1 MVRLFPN
8 TLLACGLALAA
19 ASLTAQAAPAA
30 PAKTAKAT
38 DAKAGEAKPKAK
50 AKSKPAVVKAVKP
63 KIEEEPG
70 PAPIMPEEEPDITGS
85 TTVQYSCE
93 LGNTVTIH
101 QNASDLAS
109 IALRWKKRLH
119 RLTRIGTTTGAH
131 RFENK
136 NFGLV
141 WIGIPA
147 KGLLLDSRLNRQL
160 ANECKSPEQENPT
173 VVVAPVAAVPPSIVA
188 KPDPTILPAALKPE
202 GALPATLPS
211 PLPATLPA
219 AATTAAPVI
228 LTVPAGTQSVVIPVP
243 PGTTAVVVPVLSG
256 TSGVVVP
263 VPVAADPAKQP
274 APALVAP
281 AVVAPTTV
289 APAPVAPAVVVP
301 APVAPAV
308 VVPVPVTP
316 APAPATPPVTK

>member
-1 MVRLFPN
+1 MVRLFPHS
-8 TLLACGLALAA
+8 LLACGLALAA
-19 ASLTAQAAPAA
+19 ASLTVHAAPAA
-30 PAKTAKAT
+30 PAAAATPAKS
-38 DAKAGEAKPKAK
+38 GESKPRAKAK
-50 AKSKPAVVKAVKP
+50 AKPAVVKAVKP
-63 KIEEEPG
+63 KVVEEAG
-70 PAPIMPEEEPDITGS
+70 PAPILPEDEPDVTGS

-101 QNASDLAS
+101 QNASDLHS

-160 ANECKSPEQENPT
+160 ANECKSPEQENPP
-173 VVVAPVAAVPPSIVA
+173 VVVAPVAAVPPAIVA
-188 KPDPTILPAALKPE
+188 PPAA
-202 GALPATLPS
+202 ALPATLPAALPA

-228 LTVPAGTQSVVIPVP
+228 LSVPAGTQSVVIPVP

-263 VPVAADPAKQP
+263 VPVAADPAQP
-274 APALVAP
+274 AAAP
-281 AVVAPTTV
+281 V
-289 APAPVAPAVVVP
+289 APAPV
-301 APVAPAV
+301 
-308 VVPVPVTP
+308 
-316 APAPATPPVTK
+316 TK

>member
-1 MVRLFPN
+1 MVRLFPHS
-8 TLLACGLALAA
+8 LLACGLALAA
-19 ASLTAQAAPAA
+19 ASLTVHAAPAA
-30 PAKTAKAT
+30 PAAAATPAKS
-38 DAKAGEAKPKAK
+38 GESKPKAK
-50 AKSKPAVVKAVKP
+50 AKAKPAVVKAVKP
-63 KIEEEPG
+63 KVVEEAG
-70 PAPIMPEEEPDITGS
+70 PAPILPEDEPDVTGS

-101 QNASDLAS
+101 QNASDLHS

-160 ANECKSPEQENPT
+160 ANECKSPEQENPP
-173 VVVAPVAAVPPSIVA
+173 VVVAPVAAVPPAIVA
-188 KPDPTILPAALKPE
+188 PPAA
-202 GALPATLPS
+202 ALPA

-228 LTVPAGTQSVVIPVP
+228 LSVPAGTQSVVIPVP

-263 VPVAADPAKQP
+263 VPVAADPAKP
-274 APALVAP
+274 AAAP
-281 AVVAPTTV
+281 V
-289 APAPVAPAVVVP
+289 APAPV
-301 APVAPAV
+301 
-308 VVPVPVTP
+308 
-316 APAPATPPVTK
+316 TK

>member
-1 MVRLFPN
+1 MVRLFPHS
-8 TLLACGLALAA
+8 LLVCGLALAA
-19 ASLTAQAAPAA
+19 ASLTVHAAPAA
-30 PAKTAKAT
+30 PAAAAKP
-38 DAKAGEAKPKAK
+38 AKPAKSGESKPKAK
-50 AKSKPAVVKAVKP
+50 AKAKPAVVKAAKP
-63 KIEEEPG
+63 KVVEEAG
-70 PAPIMPEEEPDITGS
+70 PAPILPEDEPDVTGS

-101 QNASDLAS
+101 QNASDLHS

-160 ANECKSPEQENPT
+160 ANECKSPEQENPP
-173 VVVAPVAAVPPSIVA
+173 VVVAPVAAVPPAIVA
-188 KPDPTILPAALKPE
+188 QPAAALPAAL
-202 GALPATLPS
+202 PA

-228 LTVPAGTQSVVIPVP
+228 LSVPTGTQSVVIPVP

-263 VPVAADPAKQP
+263 VPVAADPAKP
-274 APALVAP
+274 DA
-281 AVVAPTTV
+281 
-289 APAPVAPAVVVP
+289 APVAPAP
-301 APVAPAV
+301 APV
-308 VVPVPVTP
+308 
-316 APAPATPPVTK
+316 TK

>member
-1 MVRLFPN
+1 MVRLFPRS
-8 TLLACGLALAA
+8 LLACGLALAA
-19 ASLTAQAAPAA
+19 ASLTVHAAPAA
-30 PAKTAKAT
+30 PAAAAKP
-38 DAKAGEAKPKAK
+38 AKAGESKPKAK
-50 AKSKPAVVKAVKP
+50 ADGKQKPKPAVVKAGKP
-63 KIEEEPG
+63 KVVEEAG
-70 PAPIMPEEEPDITGS
+70 PAPILPEDEPDVTGS

-101 QNASDLAS
+101 QNASDLHS

-160 ANECKSPEQENPT
+160 ANECKSPEQENPP
-173 VVVAPVAAVPPSIVA
+173 VVVAPVAAVPPAIVA
-188 KPDPTILPAALKPE
+188 QPAAALPAAL
-202 GALPATLPS
+202 PA

-228 LTVPAGTQSVVIPVP
+228 LSVPAGTQSVVIPVP

-263 VPVAADPAKQP
+263 VPVAADPAKP
-274 APALVAP
+274 AAAP
-281 AVVAPTTV
+281 V
-289 APAPVAPAVVVP
+289 APAPV
-301 APVAPAV
+301 
-308 VVPVPVTP
+308 
-316 APAPATPPVTK
+316 TK